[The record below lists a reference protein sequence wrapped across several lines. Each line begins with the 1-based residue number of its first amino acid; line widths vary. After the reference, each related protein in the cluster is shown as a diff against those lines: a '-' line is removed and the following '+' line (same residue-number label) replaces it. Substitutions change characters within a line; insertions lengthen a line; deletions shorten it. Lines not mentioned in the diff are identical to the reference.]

1 MTFDVLVIGGG
12 PAGSVCAARLAARGR
27 KVVLLER
34 ARHPRFHLGESLLP
48 QSLDVLDAI
57 GVLPEVRR
65 RFLIKRGARFVD
77 GSDESRAV
85 RYSFAEAFQARH
97 DHAFQVPR
105 DEFDDLLFRNAGAQG
120 AELRE
125 GWKATRIVW
134 EGGRAVGV
142 EASAPDGS
150 VQSIV
155 ARFVVDATGREAVM
169 ARAGG
174 AVDRIPGLDRT
185 ALYAQV
191 RGAWRDT
198 GEREGDI
205 QIVVFGE
212 GSTLGWFWLIPF
224 ADGRTSVGAVVSPAW
239 VRAQDTSGGPP
250 ALFGAAVEQ
259 APAVARMLGAAQWL
273 FPPRAT
279 ADFSFRVRELR
290 GPGWLSV
297 GDAAGFIDPLFSTG
311 AHLAMCGALHAAD
324 TIDVGLKEKD
334 VASGHFDA
342 WAGELRAGAELFVGA
357 VQAFYLGDL
366 TKFLF
371 AQPQHPFLRRAVT
384 SMLAGDVFDQRAP
397 WAREMR
403 TRFPA
408 KLEPERGV

>member
-1 MTFDVLVIGGG
+1 MTFDVLVVGGG
-12 PAGSVCAARLAARGR
+12 PAGSICAARLAARGH
-27 KVVLLER
+27 KVALLER

-65 RFLIKRGARFVD
+65 RFLTKRGARFVD
-77 GSDESRAV
+77 GSDEGRAV
-85 RYSFAEAFQARH
+85 RYSFAEAFQANH

-105 DEFDDLLFRNAGAQG
+105 DEFDELLFRNAGAQG

-239 VRAQDTSGGPP
+239 VRAQDPSGGPP
-250 ALFGAAVEQ
+250 ALLGAAVEQ
-259 APAVARMLGAAQWL
+259 APTVARMLGAVQWL